1 MEMAPIVIGVG
12 PGFCAGV
19 DCHVVIES
27 MRGHDLGRVI
37 YKGRAKENT
46 GIPGDIIGFTKPRV
60 IYAPTSGTIEL
71 VNKIG
76 DLVESGQTIAQVEE
90 NPVKAPIAG
99 ALRGIIRNNYKVK
112 KGMKIGD
119 VDPRGVANYCFTISD
134 KARALGGSV
143 LEALMRAY

>member
-1 MEMAPIVIGVG
+1 M
-12 PGFCAGV
+12 
-19 DCHVVIES
+19 
-27 MRGHDLGRVI
+27 
-37 YKGRAKENT
+37 
-46 GIPGDIIGFTKPRV
+46 
-60 IYAPTSGTIEL
+60 
-71 VNKIG
+71 
-76 DLVESGQTIAQVEE
+76 VESGQTIAQVEE